1 MKKRNVAWSFLGGI
15 VFGLSIALC
24 LGAVEKKVEDPRPDW
39 SRLKMVSYFNG
50 ATGILDPETGRIY
63 LYDVNLE
70 RCYSIREI
78 RALGEPMVRV
88 RN

>member
-15 VFGLSIALC
+15 VLGLSLALC
-24 LGAVEKKVEDPRPDW
+24 LGAVEKKEELPKPDW
-39 SRLKMVSYFNG
+39 SRLHVVGYASG
-50 ATGILDPETGRIY
+50 VTGFLDPETGRIY

-70 RCYSIREI
+70 RCYSVREI
-78 RALGEPMVRV
+78 RALGEPMIRV